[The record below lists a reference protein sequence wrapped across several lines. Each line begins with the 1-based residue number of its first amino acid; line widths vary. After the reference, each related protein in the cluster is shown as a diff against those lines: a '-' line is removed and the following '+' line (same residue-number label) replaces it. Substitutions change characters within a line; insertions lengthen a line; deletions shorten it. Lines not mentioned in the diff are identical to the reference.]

1 MKKLLLILIVLTCQ
15 SSISQELTET
25 QKLATTCKVWGF
37 LKYYH
42 PNVASGK
49 FNWDEQLF
57 AVLPM
62 VEKAST
68 KEQFSTVLENWIDSL
83 GEIKKIAP
91 IKDSDSTT
99 YFYKNLDLAWIKTD
113 NIFSKK
119 LSFKLKFIENNRY
132 QGELHYFYFD
142 EKDGGMGAINEHYSN
157 INFKD
162 KNARI
167 VTMFMYWNLIEY
179 FFPYKYLMD
188 QKWSSTLEKLL
199 PEFIEANDVISFS
212 IAMQKLT
219 AKLNDSHVVFYTG
232 ALKHALLPIKCK
244 VIDEKLIITEIFGDE
259 QAKYED
265 LEIGDVITKVN
276 DKTIHDLIAENRK
289 LIGGSNEAY
298 YLKNLASSIL
308 DVSSDTI
315 KLTFL
320 KDGVTNTRII
330 NTYDILDAHSNEK
343 REKKITQNEKFKI
356 VENNIGYVNMGTLKV
371 KNVPDM
377 IETLKTTKA
386 IIFDMRNY
394 PNQTYEAVTNFLNA
408 TEKEFAKYT
417 HPDTS
422 YPGRFVWTEPAKCGT
437 NNKDN
442 YKGKVIVLLNE
453 NSISQS
459 EWTAMCFQT
468 SGNTTIIGSQ
478 TAGSDGNV
486 TEINFVKAFYTCYT
500 GIGVYYPD
508 GRETQRIGIVP
519 DIEVKPTIEGIK
531 QGKDEV
537 LERAIKFIETGK

>member
-1 MKKLLLILIVLTCQ
+1 MKKTILLLIVLATQ
-15 SSISQELTET
+15 LSNSQKLTET

-57 AVLPM
+57 SILPKI
-62 VEKAST
+62 EKAST
-68 KEQFSTVLENWIDSL
+68 KEEFSIVLENWIDTL

-91 IKDSDSTT
+91 IKDNDTIEYS
-99 YFYKNLDLAWIKTD
+99 YKNLNLVWLEKTS
-113 NIFSKK
+113 IFSKK
-119 LSFKLKFIENNRY
+119 LSNKLKFIENNRF

-142 EKDGGMGAINEHYSN
+142 KKDGGMGAINEHYSDLH
-157 INFKD
+157 FKD

-167 VTMFMYWNLIEY
+167 ITMFMYWNLIEY
-179 FFPYKYLMD
+179 FYPYKYLMD
-188 QKWSSTLEKLL
+188 QKWNSTLEKLL
-199 PEFIEANDVISFS
+199 PEFIEAKDVISFS

-219 AKLNDSHVVFYTG
+219 VKLNDSHVVFYTG
-232 ALKHALLPIKCK
+232 AIKHALLPFKCK
-244 VIDEKLIITEIFGDE
+244 LIDEKLIITEILGDE

-265 LEIGDVITKVN
+265 LKIGDVITKVN
-276 DKTIHDLIAENRK
+276 DKTIHELIVENRE

-298 YLKNLASSIL
+298 YLKNLASLIL
-308 DVSSDTI
+308 DVPSYNI

-320 KDGVTNTRII
+320 REGVTNTRII
-330 NTYDILDAHSNEK
+330 NTYDILDAHSNDK
-343 REKKITQNEKFKI
+343 REKKISQNEKFKI
-356 VENNIGYVNMGTLKV
+356 LENNIGYVNMGTLRV
-371 KNVPDM
+371 KNVTDM
-377 IETLKTTKA
+377 IETLKITKA

-394 PNQTYEAVTNFLNA
+394 PNETYEAISKFLNA
-408 TEKEFAKYT
+408 KEKEFVKYT
-417 HPDTS
+417 HPDTG
-422 YPGRFVWTEPAKCGT
+422 YPGRFVWTKPAKCGT
-437 NNKDN
+437 ENKDN

-468 SGNTTIIGSQ
+468 AGNTTIIGSQ

-486 TEINFVKAFYTCYT
+486 AEIDFFKAFYTCYT

-508 GRETQRIGIVP
+508 GRETQRIGIIP